1 MTLFDPRTARI
12 LFTIMAFVV
21 GLGLIYVLRQALLIF
36 LFAIFFA
43 YLMEPLVS
51 RLQSLVR
58 TRARAIAIL
67 YLLLMSTLVTFFSFV
82 GPQIG
87 RDAARL
93 GAALPQ
99 IVDKVNNGQIAVQIA
114 AERGWSFHTQQV
126 AQRFLK
132 DHQAQIT
139 DGMQRIGL
147 RAAELAQNVTWL
159 ILIPILAIFML
170 HDGRGFA
177 MNALRNIRQ
186 EPQRRL
192 VEGVISDMNEML
204 AHFVRSQILL
214 AILSL
219 VVYTTGLTLMGMP
232 YALVLGFAGGILEFI
247 PVVGWITTAA
257 AILVVATLV
266 GAPPLYWLI
275 PFLVVWRIIMDYI
288 LVPRILGHRLKLHP
302 LALLFGILAG
312 GEIAGV
318 LGIFLSIPVMASLRI
333 VLHRWHLYSNG
344 KFAATMLFDQVMSRK

>member
-51 RLQSLVR
+51 RLESLVR

-67 YLLLMSTLVTFFSFV
+67 YLLLMSTLVTFFFFV

-87 RDAARL
+87 REASRL

-126 AQRFLK
+126 VQSILK
-132 DHQAQIT
+132 DHQAEIT
-139 DGMQRIGL
+139 DVLQRIGL

-186 EPQRRL
+186 EPQRTL

-344 KFAATMLFDQVMSRK
+344 KLAATMLFDQVMSRK

>member
-87 RDAARL
+87 REASRL

-186 EPQRRL
+186 EPQRTL

-302 LALLFGILAG
+302 LALMFGILAG

-344 KFAATMLFDQVMSRK
+344 KLAATMLFDQVMSRK